1 MFKLNFFTMSI
12 EKNIRDN
19 DKNRKPV
26 NPMSDSLDDVQSQ
39 NQEHK
44 EPEFDKS
51 MKNQTRADNL
61 KGRQGMK
68 NPKDGI
74 H

>member
-1 MFKLNFFTMSI
+1 MSI
-12 EKNIRDN
+12 EKNIK
-19 DKNRKPV
+19 DKDENRKPV
-26 NPMSDSLDDVQSQ
+26 NPMSDSPDDVQTQ
-39 NQEHK
+39 NQQHK

-51 MKNQTRADNL
+51 MKNQTRANNL
-61 KGRQGMK
+61 KGRDSMV